1 MSSAA
6 SPASVSAWQRWELSA
21 LGEQLQG
28 MAATPDPLSNLP
40 TVEQL
45 ERMHDDARNEGLA
58 AGFAE
63 GRAAGLAEGHA
74 AAARDV
80 EHLRTLI
87 ESFAQQLA
95 IADQAIAHEALLLS
109 LDVSK
114 AMLKRALA
122 IKPDF
127 VIDIVREAIEYL
139 PLVQQPALL
148 HLNPDDAVL
157 VRARLG
163 DEIAGGGW
171 RIVEDI
177 QVARGGCRVDTAS
190 NQIDA
195 TAETRWQRIAAA
207 LGLDNA
213 WLG

>member
-6 SPASVSAWQRWELSA
+6 STASVSAWQRWELSA

-45 ERMHDDARNEGLA
+45 ERIYDDARNEGLA
-58 AGFAE
+58 AGLEE

-74 AAARDV
+74 AAAQDV
-80 EHLRTLI
+80 GHLRTLV

-114 AMLKRALA
+114 AMLKRALV
-122 IKPDF
+122 IKPDL
-127 VIDIVREAIEYL
+127 VIGIVREAIEYL

-213 WLG
+213 WLA

>member
-163 DEIAGGGW
+163 EEIAGGGW
-171 RIVEDI
+171 RIVEDAD
-177 QVARGGCRVDTAS
+177 VTRGGCRVDTAS

-207 LGLDNA
+207 LGLDDA
-213 WLG
+213 WLA

>member
-207 LGLDNA
+207 LGLDDA
-213 WLG
+213 WLA

>member
-1 MSSAA
+1 M
-6 SPASVSAWQRWELSA
+6 SAWQRWELSA

-45 ERMHDDARNEGLA
+45 ERIYDDARNEGLA
-58 AGFAE
+58 AGLEE

-74 AAARDV
+74 AAAQDV
-80 EHLRTLI
+80 GHLRTLV

-114 AMLKRALA
+114 AMLKRALV
-122 IKPDF
+122 IKPDL
-127 VIDIVREAIEYL
+127 VIGIVREAIEYL

-207 LGLDNA
+207 LGLDDA